1 MLVPSVKFRVTSWS
15 LQCASYIS
23 TLYTYLLFTLWGTE
37 IIWSYFL
44 SRPVFAFLH
53 CYISQRPMHTLLVL
67 HPDRLINHS
76 DNRIGCKRILQKIDV
91 SQELARHQANAQ
103 RTEELQ
109 TAHALLVLVFA
120 VSVNNLILL
129 CSGIL
134 HFPPLIWR
142 FLWELFNTYLLYV
155 SYICGQCQM
164 TTVSRLNS

>member
-1 MLVPSVKFRVTSWS
+1 
-15 LQCASYIS
+15 
-23 TLYTYLLFTLWGTE
+23 
-37 IIWSYFL
+37 
-44 SRPVFAFLH
+44 
-53 CYISQRPMHTLLVL
+53 MHTLLVL

-134 HFPPLIWR
+134 HFPPLI
-142 FLWELFNTYLLYV
+142 
-155 SYICGQCQM
+155 
-164 TTVSRLNS
+164 